1 MNKPRLSVI
10 VPVYNAEKYIRDCID
25 SVLNQ
30 TFTDF
35 ELILVDDG
43 SPDRCGDICDEYAK
57 QDGRV
62 KVIHK
67 KNGGVSEAR
76 NMGLDHARGAYI
88 SFVDPDDWIELTM
101 FQETL
106 AFCQQHETDI
116 VCFEVCERKHG
127 GQYVHYRFDKDCVFT
142 ARDATEKILTDIID
156 NSPCNKIYK
165 KEVWKTVRFPVGRR
179 FEDVATIY
187 KTFYNAEKTGYI
199 KKYYYN
205 YVKHKG
211 SAIDLSFDAQRRYE
225 CFLGYKER
233 YDFSRQ
239 FGKETIEK
247 CKAFAVQ
254 AAISTITAL
263 EAGSGTIGND
273 EKAVLLSFLYGLQ
286 GDIKYLSGKNKLLLW
301 GIKNC
306 SLVNKVYGKLSLWS
320 KKIR

>member
-1 MNKPRLSVI
+1 LNKPLLSVI
-10 VPVYNAEKYIRDCID
+10 VPVYNAEKYLRTCID

-30 TFTDF
+30 TFNDY

-43 SPDRCGDICDEYAK
+43 SPDRCGAICDEYAK
-57 QDGRV
+57 QDARV
-62 KVIHK
+62 KVNHK
-67 KNGGVSEAR
+67 ENGGVSEAR

-88 SFVDPDDWIELTM
+88 SFVDPDDWIELSM

-106 AFCQQHETDI
+106 SFCQQNETDI

-127 GQYVHYRFDKDCVFT
+127 GQYVHYRFNKDCVFT

-165 KEVWKTVRFPVGRR
+165 NEVWKDIRFPVGRR

-187 KTFYNAEKTGYI
+187 KTFNNAVKIGYI

-239 FGKETIEK
+239 FGKETVEK

-254 AAISTITAL
+254 AAISTVTAL
-263 EAGSGTIGND
+263 EAGSGTIEKD
-273 EKAVLLSFLYGLQ
+273 EESVLLSFLHGQ

-306 SLVNKVYGKLSLWS
+306 SLVNKFYGKLSLWS
-320 KKIR
+320 KKIK

>member
-1 MNKPRLSVI
+1 MNKPCLSVI

-106 AFCQQHETDI
+106 VFCQQHETDI

-165 KEVWKTVRFPVGRR
+165 KEVWKAVRFPVGRR

-211 SAIDLSFDAQRRYE
+211 SALYLSFDAQRRYE

>member
-1 MNKPRLSVI
+1 M
-10 VPVYNAEKYIRDCID
+10 
-25 SVLNQ
+25 
-30 TFTDF
+30 
-35 ELILVDDG
+35 
-43 SPDRCGDICDEYAK
+43 
-57 QDGRV
+57 
-62 KVIHK
+62 
-67 KNGGVSEAR
+67 
-76 NMGLDHARGAYI
+76 
-88 SFVDPDDWIELTM
+88 
-101 FQETL
+101 
-106 AFCQQHETDI
+106 
-116 VCFEVCERKHG
+116 
-127 GQYVHYRFDKDCVFT
+127 HYRFDKDCVFT

-165 KEVWKTVRFPVGRR
+165 KEVWKAVRFPVGRR

-247 CKAFAVQ
+247 CKA
-254 AAISTITAL
+254 L
-263 EAGSGTIGND
+263 N
-273 EKAVLLSFLYGLQ
+273 FLHGLQ